1 MTTSLPAGLLAFLH
15 AVRELIAVE
24 FNPVLAGTVVV
35 DRVVAEIADKHKG
48 VAIRSDDVRMPASR
62 PVVLAGR

>member
-1 MTTSLPAGLLAFLH
+1 VMTTSLPTRLLAFCTP
-15 AVRELIAVE
+15 ELIAVQ
-24 FNPVLAGTVVV
+24 FNQVVAGTVVV
-35 DRVVAEIADKHKG
+35 DCVVAEIADKHKG